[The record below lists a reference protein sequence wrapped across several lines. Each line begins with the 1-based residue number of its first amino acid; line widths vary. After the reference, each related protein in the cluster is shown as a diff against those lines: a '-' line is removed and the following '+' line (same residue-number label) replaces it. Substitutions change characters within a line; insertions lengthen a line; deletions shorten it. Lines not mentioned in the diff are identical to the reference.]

1 MSGDNALRA
10 EIVQLRNSYTD
21 NITKGDKLNDAN
33 NALSAANQNATKQMD
48 ALVTQENALQA
59 EIASKKQKLNALNK
73 GFLENI
79 YGGNPEAGP
88 VPTIQDLSLL
98 IFWLGWLSLIITVFT
113 VRILSPGA
121 DWKMGALLF
130 ALILFATVLVYAL
143 LRQFA

>member
-1 MSGDNALRA
+1 MSGDAALRA

-21 NITKGDKLNDAN
+21 NISKGDKLNDAN

-48 ALVTQENALQA
+48 ALVTQENVLKA

-79 YGGNPEAGP
+79 YGGNPEAGA
-88 VPTIQDLSLL
+88 VPTIQDLALL